1 MSDAAF
7 QARESKFGPLAQGPL
22 RTLNDDERRA
32 VAFLEAERR
41 IRRHE
46 SQRDEDIKLTNV
58 DRWVAGARRLEVLI
72 SRLGRFP
79 RQNRRL
85 PRAAISDE
93 ERTSANWVRYQ
104 RRWWGTLCN
113 YQRNWLESIP
123 GFLLDPVG
131 ERADAQVENYTRV
144 ATRVGRAPKRTSD
157 ERDEVRAAQWQAKQ
171 KMLYREG
178 KLPKHRVDELSKLP
192 HWRWRWTE

>member
-1 MSDAAF
+1 MADLAF
-7 QARESKFGPLAQGPL
+7 QARETKFGPLAERPL
-22 RTLNDDERRA
+22 GILNDDERRA

-41 IRRHE
+41 IRGHE
-46 SQRDEDIKLTNV
+46 SQCNEIVKLTNV
-58 DRWVAGARRLEVLI
+58 DRWVAAARRLEVLF

-85 PRAAISDE
+85 PRPAISDE

-104 RRWWGTLCN
+104 RTWWGTLCR
-113 YQRNWLESIP
+113 YQKDWLESIP
-123 GFLLDPVG
+123 GFFLDPIG
-131 ERADAQVENYTRV
+131 EQADAQVGNYTKV
-144 ATRVGRAPKRTSD
+144 ANRVGRAPKRTSD

-171 KMLYREG
+171 KILYREG

-192 HWRWRWTE
+192 YWRWTE